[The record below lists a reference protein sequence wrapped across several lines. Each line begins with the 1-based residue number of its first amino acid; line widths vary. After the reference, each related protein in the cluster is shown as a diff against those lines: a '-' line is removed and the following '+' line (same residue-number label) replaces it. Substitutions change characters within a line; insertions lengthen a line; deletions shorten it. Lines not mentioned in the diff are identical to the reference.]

1 MIPIQKFI
9 LIMGVGLLV
18 LLPLSVQADDTTSSE
33 TLPPQTNTSKSSV
46 GLTPGDP
53 TEPHE
58 LLRNIWHPTK
68 HVGALTLDAVT
79 GFYFSDITLSSY
91 GEEAYAI
98 VARDKIN
105 GEKPPIDT
113 GLGDR
118 GYTLGAQVTDV
129 RGTGAG
135 WTLTASV
142 SKFTAGEKILKGA
155 IFSFPVSSV
164 YSDRFSDE
172 EDAPPT
178 SKEAIFDTP
187 NVELPIL
194 VAEADTGLGSWL
206 IHFGSD
212 DRGINYPWH
221 MDKNGNFHRYGGPSL
236 YVPQGNLAGNYVAAI
251 TWSLRDAP

>member
-18 LLPLSVQADDTTSSE
+18 LPPLSVQADDTTSSE

-46 GLTPGDP
+46 GLTPGEP

-58 LLRNIWHPTK
+58 LLLNIWHPTK
-68 HVGALTLDAVT
+68 HVGSLTLDAVT
-79 GFYFSDITLSSY
+79 GFKFPDITLSSY

-98 VARDKIN
+98 VARDEIN

-142 SKFTAGEKILKGA
+142 SEFSTGEKKLKGA
-155 IFSFPVSSV
+155 IFSFPVSTV
-164 YSDRFSDE
+164 YSDKFSDKE
-172 EDAPPT
+172 ESAPV
-178 SKEAIFDTP
+178 SKEAVFDIP
-187 NVELPIL
+187 NVELPLL

-206 IHFGSD
+206 ISFATD
-212 DRGINYPWH
+212 DRGVNYPWV
-221 MDKNGNFHRYGGPSL
+221 MDKNGNFYRYGGPNL
-236 YVPQGNLAGNYVAAI
+236 YIPQGNLAGNYVAAI

>member
-9 LIMGVGLLV
+9 LTMGVGLLV
-18 LLPLSVQADDTTSSE
+18 LPPLSVQADNTTSSE
-33 TLPPQTNTSKSSV
+33 ALPPQTNTSKSSV

-98 VARDKIN
+98 VARDEIN

-113 GLGDR
+113 GLADR

-135 WTLTASV
+135 WTLTASI
-142 SKFTAGEKILKGA
+142 SKFISGKKELKGS
-155 IFSFPVSSV
+155 IFSFPISDVYTEV
-164 YSDRFSDE
+164 YSRKNDS
-172 EDAPPT
+172 PPT
-178 SKEAIFDTP
+178 SKKAIFDTP

-194 VAEADTGLGSWL
+194 VAENDTGLGSWG
-206 IHFGSD
+206 INFGTD
-212 DRGINYPWH
+212 DRGIGYPWL

-236 YVPQGNLAGNYVAAI
+236 YVPKGNLAGNYVAAI

>member
-1 MIPIQKFI
+1 MIAIQKFI

-18 LLPLSVQADDTTSSE
+18 LPPLSVQADDTTPSE
-33 TLPPQTNTSKSSV
+33 ALPPQTNTSKSSV
-46 GLTPGDP
+46 GLTPGEP

-58 LLRNIWHPTK
+58 LILDIWHPTK
-68 HVGALTLDAVT
+68 HIGALTLDAVT

-98 VARDKIN
+98 VARDEIN

-118 GYTLGAQVTDV
+118 GYRLAAQVTDV

-135 WTLTASV
+135 WTLTASI
-142 SKFTAGEKILKGA
+142 SEFTAGEKKLKGA
-155 IFSFPVSSV
+155 IFSFPVSAV
-164 YSDRFSDE
+164 HSDKYIE
-172 EDAPPT
+172 EEESPPI

-194 VAEADTGLGSWL
+194 VAEPDTGLGSW
-206 IHFGSD
+206 IISFDTD
-212 DRGINYPWH
+212 DRGIGYPWL